1 MRPFLVA
8 FTALIAPGLAVAAPP
23 QCALPAGPASAVL
36 PPTAQPIAAGS
47 APLMAPGLSIIS
59 AEKIE
64 RIPAL
69 KRIASKGATLYDL
82 GVQHGLSGVFALQG
96 QSFQVFYLTPDGQA
110 LIGGVMWESTGKN
123 VTREQVTPIEGAIPT
138 VTIGATAAA
147 KTAPEGT
154 PVVAASAQGV
164 AGTPMAALKAVEGT
178 TFGLAGDTKAPRL
191 WVYIDPLCSYSVR
204 AMDQLR
210 PYIASGRVQVA
221 VIPLSVLDYEDQGR
235 STVAAKAMLSLPAD
249 RMVAAWGSNGLNGP
263 ADPAADQRLAA
274 NMATAQAI
282 GLRGTPT
289 FVWRRADGAEG
300 RSDGMPDNIDALVA
314 SLGS

>member
-1 MRPFLVA
+1 MRPFLTA
-8 FTALIAPGLAVAAPP
+8 FTALVAPGLAFAAPP
-23 QCALPAGPASAVL
+23 QCALSAGPASAAL
-36 PPTAQPIAAGS
+36 PSTVQAAVANS
-47 APLMAPGLSIIS
+47 APFTAPGLAVIS

-69 KRIASKGATLYDL
+69 KRIASKGAALYDL
-82 GVQHGLSGVFALQG
+82 GVQHGLDGVFALQG

-110 LIGGVMWESTGKN
+110 LIGGVMWEASGKN
-123 VTREQVTPIEGAIPT
+123 LTREQVTPIEGAIPT
-138 VTIGATAAA
+138 VTIGTTAATKPMPGGIPA
-147 KTAPEGT
+147 
-154 PVVAASAQGV
+154 VATSQGASGIPA
-164 AGTPMAALKAVEGT
+164 AALRAVEET
-178 TFGLAGDTKAPRL
+178 TFGLAGDSKAPRL

-210 PYIASGRVQVA
+210 PYIATGRVQVA

-235 STVAAKAMLSLPAD
+235 STLAAKAMLSLPAD
-249 RMVAAWGSNGLNGP
+249 RMVAAWGSNGLDGP
-263 ADPAADQRLAA
+263 VDPAADQRLAA

-289 FVWRRADGAEG
+289 FVWRRHDGTEG
-300 RSDGMPDNIDALVA
+300 RSDGIPDNIDALIA

>member
-8 FTALIAPGLAVAAPP
+8 FTALIAPGFAFAAPP
-23 QCALPAGPASAVL
+23 QCALPSGPASAVL
-36 PPTAQPIAAGS
+36 PPTAQPAVANS
-47 APLMAPGLSIIS
+47 APLPAPGLSVIS

-69 KRIASKGATLYDL
+69 KRVASKGATLYDL
-82 GVQHGLSGVFALQG
+82 GVQHGLGGVFALQG
-96 QSFQVFYLTPDGQA
+96 QSFQVFYVTPDGQA
-110 LIGGVMWESTGKN
+110 LIGGVMWEASGKN
-123 VTREQVTPIEGAIPT
+123 VTRDQVIPIEGAIPT
-138 VTIGATAAA
+138 VTIGAAAAA
-147 KTAPEGT
+147 KPAPEGA
-154 PVVAASAQGV
+154 PVVAVAQGV
-164 AGTPMAALKAVEGT
+164 AGTPTDALKAVEAT

-191 WVYIDPLCSYSVR
+191 WVYIDPLCSYSTR

-210 PYIASGRVQVA
+210 PYIASGRVQAA

-249 RMVAAWGSNGLNGP
+249 RMVAAWGSNGLDGP
-263 ADPAADQRLAA
+263 ADPAADRRLAV

-289 FVWRRADGAEG
+289 FLWRRADGTEG
-300 RSDGMPDNIDALVA
+300 RADGMPANIDALIA